1 MTTPHIIELETLD
14 VDLQDVIEA
23 AHDEP
28 LVLTRQGKPVYIV
41 RSLLDDDL
49 ADDLIALHPDFIDSI
64 ARARQ
69 QKATG
74 QTKTLAE
81 IRAEYTKSED

>member
-14 VDLQDVIEA
+14 VNMQDVIESA
-23 AHDEP
+23 QDEP
-28 LVLTRQGKPVYIV
+28 IVLTRQGKPVYVV

-49 ADDLIALHPDFIDSI
+49 ADDLIALNPDFIDSI

-69 QKATG
+69 QKAEG
-74 QTKTLAE
+74 HTKTLAE
-81 IRAEYTKSED
+81 IRTEYIKSES